1 MNYYQT
7 KAKKFSHIP
16 LVRKEEEKKVT
27 SLQYNFNRG
36 VRSNV
41 TLESLQLIK
50 QILEDYP
57 DTFTEEDLENT
68 KSFLLKSNARSFET
82 LGAKMNILQTM
93 ITNDWDADYITRRQ
107 QIVRDI
113 TLDEITR
120 LARTFANPGRMVYVV
135 VGDAR
140 TQLPRLRQLG
150 FGEPVLVN

>member
-1 MNYYQT
+1 M
-7 KAKKFSHIP
+7 
-16 LVRKEEEKKVT
+16 
-27 SLQYNFNRG
+27 
-36 VRSNV
+36 RSNV

-57 DTFTEEDLENT
+57 DTFTKGDLENT

-82 LGAKMNILQTM
+82 LGAKLNILQTM
-93 ITNDWDADYITRRQ
+93 STNGWDADYITRRQ